1 MEVEQT
7 STAPR
12 KSIGGGE
19 GAAAAV
25 GPTRSIK
32 IHPLGIIGI
41 SDHHTRVVTGGSALP
56 PNAPVVGL
64 LFGYYSNDRSSGSGG
79 KFVWCVFLYMRE
91 IWVIFV
97 GIGFFFLLC
106 CAI

>member
-7 STAPR
+7 SNAPR
-12 KSIGGGE
+12 NSIGGGE

-41 SDHHTRVVTGGSALP
+41 SDHHTRVVTGGSVLP

-91 IWVIFV
+91 IP
-97 GIGFFFLLC
+97 
-106 CAI
+106 